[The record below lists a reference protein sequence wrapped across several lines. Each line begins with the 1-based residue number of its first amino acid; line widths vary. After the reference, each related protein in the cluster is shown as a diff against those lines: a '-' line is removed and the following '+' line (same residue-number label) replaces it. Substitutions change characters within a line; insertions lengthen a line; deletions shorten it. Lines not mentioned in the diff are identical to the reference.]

1 MREAQR
7 KRAEIANLGT
17 TGAASDTG
25 GELPP
30 SSENNPPAQRFAAR
44 APDLTAAQASVQAA
58 GQKAGAYISS
68 WGAWA
73 SERRKGWAKGNPT
86 GSGEGVVIAAGGG
99 GLSPTKPGKWNSG
112 IGGSRKVREE
122 KGGDGIGR
130 LDA

>member
-7 KRAEIANLGT
+7 KRAEVANHGT
-17 TGAASDTG
+17 VRAGSDA
-25 GELPP
+25 GESPSEHHRPP
-30 SSENNPPAQRFAAR
+30 TQRFPAR

-73 SERRKGWAKGNPT
+73 SEKKKGWAANA
-86 GSGEGVVIAAGGG
+86 SNENVAAGGG
-99 GLSPTKPGKWNSG
+99 SPTKPGKWN
-112 IGGSRKVREE
+112 GGTGGKKVREE

>member
-7 KRAEIANLGT
+7 KRTEVANLGT
-17 TGAASDTG
+17 VRAGSDA
-25 GELPP
+25 GESPTT
-30 SSENNPPAQRFAAR
+30 QRFAAR

-73 SERRKGWAKGNPT
+73 SERRKGWAKGSPNA
-86 GSGEGVVIAAGGG
+86 SNENVAAGGA
-99 GLSPTKPGKWNSG
+99 SPTKPGKWNSG
-112 IGGSRKVREE
+112 SGGKKVREE